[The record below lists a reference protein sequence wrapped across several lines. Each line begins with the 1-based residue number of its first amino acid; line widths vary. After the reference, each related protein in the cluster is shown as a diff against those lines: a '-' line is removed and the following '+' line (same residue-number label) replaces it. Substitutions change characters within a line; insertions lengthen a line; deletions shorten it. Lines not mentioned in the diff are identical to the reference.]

1 MSGGGQPMIPSAH
14 PGASYL
20 RLQKEIDGAVAR
32 VLAGGMYV
40 LGTEGEAFEREFAA
54 YIGVAHAVG
63 VANGTDAVELALRAA
78 GIGPGDRVVTVAH
91 TAVATIAA
99 VERIG
104 ARPCLVDISPDS
116 YTLDPEALQRAL
128 NTYARGARAV
138 VPVHLYGHPAD
149 MDAIGAIAQAHGLAV
164 VEDCAQAHGAVYR
177 GRKAGSLGHVAAFS
191 FYPTKNLGAFGDGGA
206 VVTDDPGLADRLRL
220 LRQYGW
226 RERYVSEIPG
236 VNSRLDEIQAAV
248 LRVKLS
254 RLDEDNR
261 RRGELAVAY
270 ACGLAG
276 LPLKLPTV
284 RSGCLHVFH
293 QYTLEL
299 DQREAWRDRLR
310 REGIGTSVLYPVPVH
325 LQPAYQGRLAGADRL
340 PCTEAAAGRILS
352 LPMFPEL
359 RNDQVQHVCQAL
371 NKGMTCP

>member
-1 MSGGGQPMIPSAH
+1 MTGGGQQMVPSAN
-14 PGASYL
+14 PGASYQ

-32 VLAGGMYV
+32 VLAGGMYI
-40 LGTEGEAFEREFAA
+40 LGEEGEAFEQEFAA

-63 VANGTDAVELALRAA
+63 VASGTDAVELALRAV
-78 GIGPGDRVVTVAH
+78 GIGPGDLVVTVAH
-91 TAVATIAA
+91 TAVATISA
-99 VERIG
+99 VERVG

-116 YTLDPEALQRAL
+116 YTLDPEALQTAL

-138 VPVHLYGHPAD
+138 IPVHIYGHPAD
-149 MDAIGAIAQAHGLAV
+149 MEAIGSVAQAHGLAV

-206 VVTDDPGLADRLRL
+206 VVTDDPALAERVRL

-226 RERYVSEIPG
+226 RERYISEIPG
-236 VNSRLDEIQAAV
+236 MNSRLDEIQAAV

-254 RLDEDNR
+254 RLDADNQR
-261 RRGELAVAY
+261 RIELAMAY
-270 ACGLAG
+270 ARGLAG
-276 LPLKLPTV
+276 LPLRLPIV
-284 RSGCLHVFH
+284 RPGCRHVFH

-299 DQREAWRDRLR
+299 DRRGAWQDHLR
-310 REGIGTSVLYPVPVH
+310 RQGIGTSVLYPVPVH
-325 LQPAYQGRLAGADRL
+325 LQPAYRGRLAGADHL

-359 RNDQVQHVCQAL
+359 RDDQVRHVCQV
-371 NKGMTCP
+371 MTTGIPSP